1 MLILNIPVSLY
12 VCIFLLSNPASRTF
26 LIDFKSKLWN
36 IWWFEMP
43 ASSLTVQCWVVGDWC
58 HVVVFQP
65 HLTIL
70 PSPGHTPQSTSK
82 HQQSIILQ
90 SNIISSRHSQYSW
103 PLVFFIWP
111 FSFFTIYFYC
121 WMLEEL
127 KLYRQL
133 NQNEKCKVFDIFFLV
148 IFSLIM

>member
-1 MLILNIPVSLY
+1 MQG
-12 VCIFLLSNPASRTF
+12 
-26 LIDFKSKLWN
+26 
-36 IWWFEMP
+36 WWFEKS

-90 SNIISSRHSQYSW
+90 SNIISSRQSQYSW
-103 PLVFFIWP
+103 PLVFSFYLIIFLILHHLLLLLDVGRIETVQAIASKWKSVKGIW
-111 FSFFTIYFYC
+111 YFLSNY
-121 WMLEEL
+121 
-127 KLYRQL
+127 
-133 NQNEKCKVFDIFFLV
+133 
-148 IFSLIM
+148 IFSDHVDIYKYTKVACTFEFLHQ